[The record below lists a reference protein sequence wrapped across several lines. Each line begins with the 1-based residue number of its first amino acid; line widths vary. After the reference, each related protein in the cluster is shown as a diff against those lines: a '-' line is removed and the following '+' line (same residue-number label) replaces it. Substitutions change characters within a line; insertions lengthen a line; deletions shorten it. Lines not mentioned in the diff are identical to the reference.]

1 VNRIHVLDEATIS
14 KIAAGE
20 VIERPASV
28 VKELVE
34 NSLDAGATEIRVRI
48 LDAGK
53 TLIEVVDDGCG
64 IGPDDLKL
72 AFIQHATSKITGID
86 DLENLETMGFRGE
99 ALSSI
104 ASVAEVEVSTREKNA
119 STGIHVKLV
128 KGHITESKQV
138 GRTQGTTIAV
148 RNLFSGHPARLKY
161 LKSDSVEMGHIIQ
174 VMTERALANP
184 EIAFKLH
191 NGDVEVLNL
200 PRSKTI
206 ADRIGDVMG
215 RRIARELVVIDS
227 SAEGAHVL
235 GHLAKPSITKAT
247 RSELYIFVNFRP
259 VSSSAISEAVEKG
272 YAGMLMRNRHPV
284 GVLMLV
290 IDPSIIDVN
299 VHPTKRKVR
308 FENEKAIA
316 SMISKVV
323 AEVMGNIQHI
333 PEVSS
338 KQREFFPVEPT
349 AQNVPA
355 SHPGETKKPVQQP
368 KPVAEQSALSQELGE
383 TVEIAE
389 SQTLPRMKV
398 IGQVMD
404 TYIIA
409 QSGPDIMIIDQHA
422 VHERI
427 MLDRLRNRPK
437 KKSTQNLITPIL
449 LNLGKRES
457 QLVEHYRPV
466 IEDLG
471 FKIEPFGKDTYMVRA
486 VPAIGGHIETE
497 SGLLDLIN
505 ELAELGKAKSIQE
518 KRDEIQ
524 HLVACHSAIRAGE
537 KLSSQRMA
545 LLIEEMHGLEN
556 PFTCAHGR
564 PTIVKIT
571 KSELERMFKRVV

>member
-1 VNRIHVLDEATIS
+1 MSRIRLLDEATIS

-48 LDAGK
+48 INAGK
-53 TLIEVVDDGCG
+53 TVIEVVDDGCG
-64 IGPDDLKL
+64 IGSDDLKL
-72 AFIQHATSKITGID
+72 AFIQHATSKITGIG
-86 DLENLETMGFRGE
+86 DLEGLETMGFRGE

-104 ASVAEVEVSTREKNA
+104 ASVAEVEVSTREKNS

-128 KGHITESKQV
+128 KGHITETKQV

-215 RRIARELVVIDS
+215 RRVAREIVVIDS
-227 SAEGAHVL
+227 STEGAQVL

-247 RSELYIFVNFRP
+247 RSELYLFVNSRP

-290 IDPSIIDVN
+290 IDPRIIDVN

-316 SMISKVV
+316 SMVSKAV
-323 AEVMGNIQHI
+323 AEAMGNTQHI
-333 PEVSS
+333 PDVVL
-338 KQREFFPVEPT
+338 KQSELFRAEP
-349 AQNVPA
+349 AAKIAPA
-355 SHPGETKKPVQQP
+355 SHSGKKKTIAQP
-368 KPVAEQSALSQELGE
+368 KLFAEQSGLYPEPEKTG
-383 TVEIAE
+383 EIAE

-409 QSGPDIMIIDQHA
+409 QSGSEIMVIDQHA

-427 MLDRLRNRPK
+427 MLARLNNRPQ
-437 KKSTQNLITPIL
+437 KKSVQNLLTPIL
-449 LNLGKRES
+449 LNLGKKES

-471 FKIEPFGKDTYMVRA
+471 FKIEPFGKDTYLVRA

-497 SGLLDLIN
+497 SGLLDLIS
-505 ELAELGKAKSIQE
+505 ELAELGKAKSILE

-537 KLSSQRMA
+537 KLTPQRMA

-556 PFTCAHGR
+556 PYTCAHGR
-564 PTIVKIT
+564 PTIVRI
-571 KSELERMFKRVV
+571 SQNELERMFKRIL

>member
-1 VNRIHVLDEATIS
+1 MSRIQILDEATIN

-48 LDAGK
+48 QDAGK
-53 TLIEVVDDGCG
+53 SLIEIVDDGCG

-72 AFIQHATSKITGID
+72 AFIQHATSKINGIE
-86 DLENLETMGFRGE
+86 DLDALETMGFRGE

-104 ASVAEVEVSTREKNA
+104 VAVADVDISTREKGSDIGYSLA
-119 STGIHVKLV
+119 FM
-128 KGHITESKQV
+128 KGKPRELKQV
-138 GRTQGTTIAV
+138 GRPVGTTISV
-148 RNLFSGHPARLKY
+148 RNLFGGHPARLKY
-161 LKSDSVEMGHIIQ
+161 LKSDNVEMGHIIQ

-184 EIAFKLH
+184 DTAFRLQ
-191 NGDVEVLNL
+191 NGGVEVMNL

-215 RRIARELVVIDS
+215 RRVARELVPFDS
-227 SAEGAHVL
+227 SVEGAQVL

-247 RSELYIFVNFRP
+247 RGELYIFVNFRP

-272 YAGMLMRNRHPV
+272 YAGLLMRNRHPV

-290 IDPSIIDVN
+290 IDPGVIDVN

-308 FENEKAIA
+308 FEDENAIA
-316 SMISKVV
+316 SLVSKAV
-323 AEVMGNIQHI
+323 AEAMGNTRHI
-333 PEVSS
+333 PEVQM
-338 KQREFFPVEPT
+338 KQRELFPVGPPLQIAPT
-349 AQNVPA
+349 R
-355 SHPGETKKPVQQP
+355 SSGEKKRPSP
-368 KPVAEQSALSQELGE
+368 EQSGLFPGPEE
-383 TVEIAE
+383 
-389 SQTLPRMKV
+389 V

-409 QSGPDIMIIDQHA
+409 QSGTDIMIIDQHA
-422 VHERI
+422 AHERI
-427 MLDRLRNRPK
+427 MLDKLRNRPEK
-437 KKSTQNLITPIL
+437 KGAQNLITPIL
-449 LNLGKRES
+449 LTLGKKEG

-466 IEDLG
+466 IEELG
-471 FKIEPFGKDTYMVRA
+471 FKIEPFGKDTYLVRA

-497 SGLLDLIN
+497 QGLLDLIG
-505 ELAELGKAKSIQE
+505 ELAELGKAKSIGE
-518 KRDEIQ
+518 KKDEIQ

-537 KLSSQRMA
+537 KLTQQRMV

-556 PFTCAHGR
+556 PYTCAHGR
-564 PTIVKIT
+564 PTIIRIT
-571 KSELERMFKRVV
+571 NTELERMFKRIV